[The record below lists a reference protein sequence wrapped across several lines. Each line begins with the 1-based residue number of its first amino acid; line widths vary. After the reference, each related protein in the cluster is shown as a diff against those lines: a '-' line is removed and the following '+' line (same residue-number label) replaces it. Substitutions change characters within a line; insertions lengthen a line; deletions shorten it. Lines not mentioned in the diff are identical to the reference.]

1 MLKCVVCGGGG
12 PLVPSLLPVCETC
25 KGLGRVQRTFVMKL
39 PVTPDDMA
47 LVAHG
52 WEYLRKLGMSD
63 FQARERFL
71 ALYGPNGVD
80 PKETK

>member
-25 KGLGRVQRTFVMKL
+25 KELGKVQRKHVMRL
-39 PVTPDDMA
+39 PLTLGDLDT
-47 LVAHG
+47 VAHG

-80 PKETK
+80 PKETM